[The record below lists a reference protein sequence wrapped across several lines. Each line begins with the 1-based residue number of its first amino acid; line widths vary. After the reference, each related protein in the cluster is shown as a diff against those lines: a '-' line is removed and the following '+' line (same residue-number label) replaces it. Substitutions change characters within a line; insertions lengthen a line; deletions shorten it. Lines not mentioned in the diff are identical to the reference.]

1 VWMKSVARCAQIKI
15 STKCRRECS
24 EEQEE
29 IEEVKL
35 RREKVENLQGEKSL
49 KSSLKVSGQDSFS
62 EGDE

>member
-1 VWMKSVARCAQIKI
+1 VWRKSVARCAQIKI
-15 STKCRRECS
+15 STKCRREVFRGTKK
-24 EEQEE
+24 

-35 RREKVENLQGEKSL
+35 RRESGENIQGEKSL